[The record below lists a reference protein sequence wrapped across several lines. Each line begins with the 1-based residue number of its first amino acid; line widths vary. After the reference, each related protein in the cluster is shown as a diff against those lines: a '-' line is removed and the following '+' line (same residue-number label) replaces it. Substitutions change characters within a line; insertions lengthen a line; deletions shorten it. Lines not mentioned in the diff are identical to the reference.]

1 MVKTLYEVEQAIAQ
15 YQEHIRKLEQ
25 IIQEGTPG
33 GREAAIA
40 KLGEVR
46 DNLQLLLKQRTR
58 LGKDLAGYQFG
69 QSMEKKALP
78 ILGLVMAL
86 AIIGLLFSSPPSPR
100 RPSYR

>member
-33 GREAAIA
+33 GRQAAIV

-46 DNLQLLLKQRTR
+46 ENLGLLLKQRTR
-58 LGKDLAGYQFG
+58 LSKDLAGYQFG
-69 QSMEKKALP
+69 QSMEKKTLP
-78 ILGLVMAL
+78 ILGLIMAL
-86 AIIGLLFSSPPSPR
+86 AVIGLLFSTSPATR
-100 RPSYR
+100 RPIL